1 LEQKA
6 RRKRVARE
14 RILEPFTQ
22 RGVAVEREKWHPAK
36 IRVEPGSEKHLRTV
50 RSHQRLPIDPVWRTV
65 LESLI
70 LGLMQ
75 LGASIGIAILTMTA
89 TSTPL
94 QAQRA
99 RARDLGVKPGVFAPG
114 KLNAITDVA
123 GVRVGQTTIV
133 EGDSVRTGVTAILP
147 HSGNLFTDRV
157 PAALHVGN
165 GFGKIT
171 GVTQLREL
179 GELETPLLLTCT
191 LCVWKAA
198 DAMVGWMLEQ
208 PGMSNVKSINP
219 VVAETND
226 GTLNDIRSRPIRPEQ
241 VRAALTSASNG
252 QVAEGSVGAGTGTI
266 AFGWKGGIGTSSRV
280 LPTGLGGYTV
290 GVLVQTNFG
299 GIFQVLGAPVGK
311 ELGQYAFKREAES
324 PGERGDG
331 SCVMVIATDAPLS
344 DRNLERLAAR
354 AIMGLARTGSSAAN
368 GSGDY
373 AIAFSTNEKVRRAFN
388 ATRLTTEELANEQ
401 MSGLFE
407 AAVEATEEA
416 IYNSLFQ
423 ATTTTAN
430 GRTIEAIPLDK
441 VRAILDKYGVTK
453 R

>member
-1 LEQKA
+1 MHLD
-6 RRKRVARE
+6 
-14 RILEPFTQ
+14 LTL
-22 RGVAVEREKWHPAK
+22 AVFA
-36 IRVEPGSEKHLRTV
+36 IATLST
-50 RSHQRLPIDPVWRTV
+50 
-65 LESLI
+65 
-70 LGLMQ
+70 GL
-75 LGASIGIAILTMTA
+75 S
-89 TSTPL
+89 
-94 QAQRA
+94 AQRA
-99 RARDLGVKPGVFAPG
+99 RARDLGVKPGVFRTG

-123 GVRVGQTTIV
+123 GVRVGQTTVI

-147 HSGNLFTDRV
+147 HGGNLFTDRV

-179 GELETPLLLTCT
+179 GELETPVLLTCT
-191 LCVWKAA
+191 LCVWRAA
-198 DAMVGWMLEQ
+198 DAMVGWLLEQ
-208 PGMSNVKSINP
+208 PGMESVRSINP

-226 GTLNDIRSRPIRPEQ
+226 GTLNDIRARPIRPEH
-241 VRAALTSASNG
+241 VRAALTSASTG
-252 QVAEGSVGAGTGTI
+252 AVAEGSVGAGTGTV
-266 AFGWKGGIGTSSRV
+266 AFGWKGGIGTSSRL
-280 LPTGLGGYTV
+280 LPASLGGWTV

-299 GIFQVLGAPVGK
+299 GILQVLGAPVGK

-354 AIMGLARTGSSAAN
+354 AIMGLARTGSSASN

-373 AIAFSTNEKVRRAFN
+373 VLAFSTNEKVRRSFS

-423 ATTTTAN
+423 ATTTKAN

-441 VRAILDKYGVTK
+441 VRSVLDKYRVGS

>member
-1 LEQKA
+1 
-6 RRKRVARE
+6 
-14 RILEPFTQ
+14 
-22 RGVAVEREKWHPAK
+22 
-36 IRVEPGSEKHLRTV
+36 
-50 RSHQRLPIDPVWRTV
+50 
-65 LESLI
+65 
-70 LGLMQ
+70 
-75 LGASIGIAILTMTA
+75 
-89 TSTPL
+89 
-94 QAQRA
+94 
-99 RARDLGVKPGVFAPG
+99 VKPGVFPTG
-114 KLNAITDVA
+114 TLNAITDVA
-123 GVRVGQTTIV
+123 GVRVGQTTVV
-133 EGDSVRTGVTAILP
+133 EGANVRTGVTAIVP
-147 HSGNLFTDRV
+147 HGGNIFTDRV

-179 GELETPLLLTCT
+179 GELETPILLTCT

-198 DAMVGWMLEQ
+198 DAMVEWLLER
-208 PGMSNVKSINP
+208 PDMANVRSINP
-219 VVAETND
+219 LVAETND
-226 GTLNDIRSRPIRPEQ
+226 GTLNDIRSRPIKAEH
-241 VRAALTSASNG
+241 VRAALTSASSG
-252 QVAEGSVGAGTGTI
+252 PVAEGSVGAGTGTV

-280 LPTGLGGYTV
+280 LPKSLGGWTV

-299 GIFQVLGAPVGK
+299 GILQVLGAPVGK

-324 PGERGDG
+324 PGDRGDG
-331 SCVMVIATDAPLS
+331 SCVIVVATDAPLS

-354 AIMGLARTGSSAAN
+354 AIMGLARTGSSASN

-373 AIAFSTNEKVRRAFN
+373 ALAFSTNDKVRRAAN

-407 AAVEATEEA
+407 GVVEATEEA

-423 ATTTTAN
+423 ATTTTSN

-441 VRAILDKYGVTK
+441 VRAVLTKYNVVS

>member
-1 LEQKA
+1 M
-6 RRKRVARE
+6 
-14 RILEPFTQ
+14 
-22 RGVAVEREKWHPAK
+22 
-36 IRVEPGSEKHLRTV
+36 
-50 RSHQRLPIDPVWRTV
+50 RSI
-65 LESLI
+65 
-70 LGLMQ
+70 
-75 LGASIGIAILTMTA
+75 IGPLAIIAMAA

-94 QAQRA
+94 SAQRA
-99 RARDLGVKPGVFAPG
+99 RARDLGVKPGVFTPG
-114 KLNAITDVA
+114 ALNAITDVA
-123 GVRVGQTTIV
+123 GVRVGQTTVV
-133 EGDSVRTGVTAILP
+133 EGANVRTGVTAILP
-147 HSGNLFTDRV
+147 HGGNVFTDRV

-179 GELETPLLLTCT
+179 GELETPILLTCT

-198 DAMVGWMLEQ
+198 DAMVEWLLER
-208 PGMSNVKSINP
+208 PDMTNVRSINP
-219 VVAETND
+219 LVAETND
-226 GTLNDIRSRPIRPEQ
+226 GTLNDIRSRPIKPEH
-241 VRAALTSASNG
+241 VRAALTGATSG
-252 QVAEGSVGAGTGTI
+252 PVAEGSVGAGTGTV

-280 LPTGLGGYTV
+280 LPKSLGGWTV

-299 GIFQVLGAPVGK
+299 GILQVLGAPVGK

-324 PGERGDG
+324 PGDRGDG
-331 SCVMVIATDAPLS
+331 SCVIVVATDAPLS

-354 AIMGLARTGSSAAN
+354 AIMGLARTGSSASN

-373 AIAFSTNEKVRRAFN
+373 ALAFSTSDKVRRAST
-388 ATRLTTEELANEQ
+388 ATRLTTEELANDQ

-407 AAVEATEEA
+407 GAIEATEEA

-423 ATTTTAN
+423 ATTTTSN

-441 VRAILDKYGVTK
+441 VRAVLTKYNVTG

>member
-1 LEQKA
+1 MRLF
-6 RRKRVARE
+6 
-14 RILEPFTQ
+14 ILSNLAMLVTTIVPQ
-22 RGVAVEREKWHPAK
+22 G
-36 IRVEPGSEKHLRTV
+36 
-50 RSHQRLPIDPVWRTV
+50 
-65 LESLI
+65 LI
-70 LGLMQ
+70 
-75 LGASIGIAILTMTA
+75 
-89 TSTPL
+89 
-94 QAQRA
+94 AQRA
-99 RARDLGVKPGVFAPG
+99 RARTLGVKPGVFQTG

-123 GVRVGQTTIV
+123 GVLVGQTTVI
-133 EGDSVRTGVTAILP
+133 EGDNIRTGVTAILP
-147 HSGNLFTDRV
+147 HAGNMFTDRV

-179 GELETPLLLTCT
+179 GELETPILLTCT

-208 PGMSNVKSINP
+208 PGMGNVRSINP

-226 GTLNDIRSRPIRPEQ
+226 GTLNDIRSRPITPAH
-241 VRAALTSASNG
+241 VRAALASASG
-252 QVAEGSVGAGTGTI
+252 GPVAEGSVGAGTGTI

-280 LPTGLGGYTV
+280 LPASLGGWTI

-311 ELGQYAFKREAES
+311 ELGQYAFKRDAES

-354 AIMGLARTGSSAAN
+354 AIMGLSRTGSSAAN

-373 AIAFSTNEKVRRAFN
+373 VIAFSTNDKVRRRFDAQ
-388 ATRLTTEELANEQ
+388 RLVTEELANEQ
-401 MSGLFE
+401 MSGLFQG
-407 AAVEATEEA
+407 AVEATEEA

-423 ATTTTAN
+423 ATTTTGN
-430 GRTIEAIPLDK
+430 GKTIEALPLDK
-441 VRAILDKYGVTK
+441 LKAVLAKYGVGG

>member
-1 LEQKA
+1 M
-6 RRKRVARE
+6 
-14 RILEPFTQ
+14 
-22 RGVAVEREKWHPAK
+22 
-36 IRVEPGSEKHLRTV
+36 
-50 RSHQRLPIDPVWRTV
+50 RSI
-65 LESLI
+65 
-70 LGLMQ
+70 
-75 LGASIGIAILTMTA
+75 IGPLAIIAMAA

-94 QAQRA
+94 SAQRA
-99 RARDLGVKPGVFAPG
+99 RARDLGVKPGVFTPG
-114 KLNAITDVA
+114 ALNAITDVA
-123 GVRVGQTTIV
+123 GVRVGQTTVV
-133 EGDSVRTGVTAILP
+133 EGANVRTGVTAILP
-147 HSGNLFTDRV
+147 HGGNVFTDRV

-179 GELETPLLLTCT
+179 GELETPILLTCR

-198 DAMVGWMLEQ
+198 DAMVEWLLER
-208 PGMSNVKSINP
+208 PDMTNVRSINP
-219 VVAETND
+219 LVAETND
-226 GTLNDIRSRPIRPEQ
+226 GTLNDIRSRPIKPEH
-241 VRAALTSASNG
+241 VRAALTGATSG
-252 QVAEGSVGAGTGTI
+252 PVAEGSVGAGTGTV

-280 LPTGLGGYTV
+280 LPKSLGGWTV

-299 GIFQVLGAPVGK
+299 GILQVLGAPVGK

-324 PGERGDG
+324 PGDRGDG
-331 SCVMVIATDAPLS
+331 SCVIVVATDAPLS

-354 AIMGLARTGSSAAN
+354 AIMGLARTGSSASN

-373 AIAFSTNEKVRRAFN
+373 ALAFSTSDKVRRAST
-388 ATRLTTEELANEQ
+388 ATRLTTEELANDQ

-407 AAVEATEEA
+407 GAVEATEEA

-423 ATTTTAN
+423 ATTTTSN

-441 VRAILDKYGVTK
+441 VRAVLTKYNVTG